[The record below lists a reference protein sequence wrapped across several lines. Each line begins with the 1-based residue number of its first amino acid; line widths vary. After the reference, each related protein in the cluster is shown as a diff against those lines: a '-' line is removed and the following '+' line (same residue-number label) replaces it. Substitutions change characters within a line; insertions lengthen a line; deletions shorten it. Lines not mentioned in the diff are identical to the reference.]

1 VLFRN
6 WEKKKTINRI
16 AMSST
21 KKNTKYIFV
30 LGGVMSGLGKGIAAS
45 SIGYIL
51 KNAGLKVTILK
62 LDPYLNVDPGTMNP
76 YQHGEVFVLDDGS
89 ETDLDLGHYER
100 FIDISMTKNNN
111 ATAGQIY
118 STVLDRERKGEY
130 LGQTVQVIPHVTDE
144 IIKRIKS
151 VNKPK
156 KYDVIICEV
165 GGTVGDIESLPFMEA
180 IRQLSLNVGRKNHLI
195 MHVTLL
201 PYVEASGELKSK
213 PTQHSVM
220 KLREIGLS
228 PDMILCRSQHHID
241 KSVREKIALFCN
253 VQADHVFEGRDVES
267 IYEVPLLL
275 HQQNM
280 GHLVNERLELNK
292 KPNLSK
298 LKNFVHNYKNPKS
311 EIIIAM
317 CGKYTELIDSYK
329 SVLESFVHAGVE
341 NSARVNIKWVK
352 TDKIIDDSSAQRE
365 FNNVD
370 GVLILPGF
378 GSRGSEGKILSSKYA
393 RENNIPFLGICLG
406 MQCAIIDFARHVCG
420 LLGANST
427 EFNKRTKYPVV
438 DLMESQKAIKIKG
451 GTMRLGAYDCS
462 IKTGTKTF
470 AAYRSKKISERH
482 RHRYEVNNRY
492 KKKLEKAGMVISG
505 INDDLGVVETI
516 EISDHPWF
524 VAGQFHP
531 ELKSRVNKAHPLFR
545 DFIKASKKYN
555 KKRS

>member
-1 VLFRN
+1 
-6 WEKKKTINRI
+6 
-16 AMSST
+16 MSIKS
-21 KKNTKYIFV
+21 KNTKYIFV

-51 KNAGLKVTILK
+51 KNSGLKVTILK

-100 FIDISMTKNNN
+100 FIDVSMTRNNN

-118 STVLDRERKGEY
+118 STVLEKERKGEY

-144 IIKRIKS
+144 IIERIKS

-156 KYDVIICEV
+156 KYDVVICEV

-180 IRQLSLNVGRKNHLI
+180 IRQLSLNVGPQNHLI

-201 PYVEASGELKSK
+201 PYVDASGELKSK

-253 VQADHVFEGRDVES
+253 VRSDHVFEGRDVQS

-275 HQQNM
+275 HEQNM
-280 GHLVNERLELNK
+280 GHLVNERLQLNK
-292 KPNLSK
+292 EPDLSK
-298 LKNFVHNYKNPKS
+298 LKNFVHNYKNPQV
-311 EIIIAM
+311 ELTIAM

-352 TDKIIDDSSAQRE
+352 TDKITNDKSASKQ
-365 FNNVD
+365 FKDVD
-370 GVLILPGF
+370 GILILPGF

-420 LLGANST
+420 LKGANST
-427 EFNKRTKYPVV
+427 EFNKRTKHPVI

-451 GTMRLGAYDCS
+451 GTMRLGAYDCT
-462 IKTGTKTF
+462 IKAGTKTYS
-470 AAYRSKKISERH
+470 AYRSKKISERH

-492 KKKLEKAGMVISG
+492 KNRLEKAGMVISG
-505 INDDLGVVETI
+505 VNDSLGVVETI
-516 EISDHPWF
+516 EISGHPWF

-545 DFIKASKKYN
+545 EFIKASKKYS

>member
-1 VLFRN
+1 MGKGSR
-6 WEKKKTINRI
+6 
-16 AMSST
+16 T
-21 KKNTKYIFV
+21 KFIFV

-45 SIGYIL
+45 SIGYLL
-51 KNAGLKVTILK
+51 KNSGLKVTILK

-100 FIDISMTKNNN
+100 FIDVSMTKNNN

-118 STVLDRERKGEY
+118 STVLEKERKGEY

-151 VNKPK
+151 INKPK
-156 KYDVIICEV
+156 KYDVVICEV

-180 IRQLSLNVGRKNHLI
+180 IRQLSLNVGPQNHLI

-201 PYVEASGELKSK
+201 PYVDASGELKSK

-253 VQADHVFEGRDVES
+253 VRSDHVFEGRDVQS

-275 HQQNM
+275 HEQNM
-280 GHLVNERLELNK
+280 GHLVNERLQLNK
-292 KPNLSK
+292 EPDLSK
-298 LKNFVHNYKNPKS
+298 LKNFVHNYKNPQV
-311 EIIIAM
+311 ELTIAM

-352 TDKIIDDSSAQRE
+352 TDKITNDKSASKQ
-365 FNNVD
+365 FKDVD
-370 GVLILPGF
+370 GILILPGF

-420 LLGANST
+420 LKGANST
-427 EFNKRTKYPVV
+427 EFNKRTKHPVI

-451 GTMRLGAYDCS
+451 GTMRLGAYDCT
-462 IKTGTKTF
+462 IKAGTKTYS
-470 AAYRSKKISERH
+470 AYRSKKISERH

-492 KKKLEKAGMVISG
+492 KNRLEKAGMVISG
-505 INDDLGVVETI
+505 VNDSLGVVETI
-516 EISDHPWF
+516 EISGHPWF

-545 DFIKASKKYN
+545 EFIKASKKYS

>member
-1 VLFRN
+1 MGSV
-6 WEKKKTINRI
+6 KP
-16 AMSST
+16 
-21 KKNTKYIFV
+21 TKYIFV

-51 KNAGLKVTILK
+51 KNSGLRVTILK

-100 FIDISMTKNNN
+100 FIDVSMTKNNN

-118 STVLDRERKGEY
+118 STVLDKERKGEY

-144 IIKRIKS
+144 IIKKIKII
-151 VNKPK
+151 NNPK

-180 IRQLSLNVGRKNHLI
+180 IRQLSLHVGYHNHLI
-195 MHVTLL
+195 VHVTLL
-201 PYVEASGELKSK
+201 PYVKASGELKSK

-220 KLREIGLS
+220 KLREIGLT
-228 PDMILCRSQHHID
+228 PDMIFCRSEYNID

-253 VQADHVFEGRDVES
+253 VRADHVFEGRDVQS
-267 IYEVPLLL
+267 IYEVPLVMNK
-275 HQQNM
+275 QNM
-280 GHLVNERLELNK
+280 GSLINERLQLNK
-292 KPNLSK
+292 QPDLSR
-298 LKNFVHNYKNPKS
+298 LKKFVHSFKNP
-311 EIIIAM
+311 ETEVVIAM

-341 NSARVNIKWVK
+341 NNARVNIKWVK
-352 TDKIIDDSSAQRE
+352 TEKITDDQTAKRQFKS
-365 FNNVD
+365 VD
-370 GVLILPGF
+370 GILILPGF
-378 GSRGSEGKILSSKYA
+378 GSRGGEGKILSSKYA
-393 RENNIPFLGICLG
+393 RENKIPFLGICLG
-406 MQCAIIDFARHVCG
+406 MQCAIIDFARHICG
-420 LLGANST
+420 LKGANST
-427 EFNKRTKYPVV
+427 EFNKRTKHPVI
-438 DLMESQKAIKIKG
+438 DLMESQRAIKIKG
-451 GTMRLGAYDCS
+451 GTMRLGAYDCN

-492 KKKLEKAGMVISG
+492 RNKLEKKGLIISG
-505 INDDLGVVETI
+505 FNEDLGVVETI

-531 ELKSRVNKAHPLFR
+531 ELKSRVTRAHPLFR
-545 DFIKASKKYN
+545 EFIKAATIYN
-555 KKRS
+555 QHRS

>member
-1 VLFRN
+1 
-6 WEKKKTINRI
+6 
-16 AMSST
+16 MST
-21 KKNTKYIFV
+21 KSKNTKYIFV

-51 KNAGLKVTILK
+51 KNSGLKVTILK

-100 FIDISMTKNNN
+100 FIDVSMTRNNN

-118 STVLDRERKGEY
+118 STVLEKERKGEY

-156 KYDVIICEV
+156 KYDVVICEV

-180 IRQLSLNVGRKNHLI
+180 IRQLSLNVGPQNHLI

-201 PYVEASGELKSK
+201 PYVDASGELKSK

-253 VQADHVFEGRDVES
+253 VRSDHVFEGRDVQS

-275 HQQNM
+275 HEQNM
-280 GHLVNERLELNK
+280 GHLVNERLQLNK
-292 KPNLSK
+292 EPDLSK
-298 LKNFVHNYKNPKS
+298 LKNFVHNYKNPQV
-311 EIIIAM
+311 ELTIAM

-352 TDKIIDDSSAQRE
+352 TDKITNDKSASKQ
-365 FNNVD
+365 FKDVD
-370 GVLILPGF
+370 GILILPGF

-420 LLGANST
+420 LKGANST
-427 EFNKRTKYPVV
+427 EFNKRTKHPVI

-451 GTMRLGAYDCS
+451 GTMRLGAYDCT
-462 IKTGTKTF
+462 IKAGTKTYS
-470 AAYRSKKISERH
+470 AYRSKKISERH

-492 KKKLEKAGMVISG
+492 KNRLEKAGMVISG
-505 INDDLGVVETI
+505 VNDSLGVVETI
-516 EISDHPWF
+516 EISGHPWF

-545 DFIKASKKYN
+545 EFIKASKKYN

>member
-1 VLFRN
+1 
-6 WEKKKTINRI
+6 
-16 AMSST
+16 MSAKS
-21 KKNTKYIFV
+21 KNTKYIFV

-51 KNAGLKVTILK
+51 KNSGLKVTILK

-100 FIDISMTKNNN
+100 FIDVSMTRNNN

-118 STVLDRERKGEY
+118 STVLEKERKGEY

-156 KYDVIICEV
+156 KYDVVICEV

-180 IRQLSLNVGRKNHLI
+180 IRQLSLNVGPQNHLI

-201 PYVEASGELKSK
+201 PYVDASGELKSK

-253 VQADHVFEGRDVES
+253 VRSDHVFEGRDVQS

-275 HQQNM
+275 HEQNM
-280 GHLVNERLELNK
+280 GHLVNERLQLNK
-292 KPNLSK
+292 EPDLSK
-298 LKNFVHNYKNPKS
+298 LKNFVHNYKNPQV
-311 EIIIAM
+311 ELTIAM

-352 TDKIIDDSSAQRE
+352 TDKIINDKSAKRQ
-365 FNNVD
+365 FKDVD
-370 GVLILPGF
+370 GILILPGF

-406 MQCAIIDFARHVCG
+406 MQCAIIDFARHICG
-420 LLGANST
+420 LKGANST
-427 EFNKRTKYPVV
+427 EFNKRTKHPVI

-451 GTMRLGAYDCS
+451 GTMRLGAYDCT
-462 IKTGTKTF
+462 IKTGTKTYS
-470 AAYRSKKISERH
+470 AYRSKKISERH

-492 KKKLEKAGMVISG
+492 KNRLEKAGMVISG
-505 INDDLGVVETI
+505 VNDSLGVVETV
-516 EISDHPWF
+516 EIGDHPWF

-545 DFIKASKKYN
+545 EFIKASKKYSE
-555 KKRS
+555 KRS

>member
-1 VLFRN
+1 
-6 WEKKKTINRI
+6 
-16 AMSST
+16 MSIKS
-21 KKNTKYIFV
+21 KNTKYIFV

-51 KNAGLKVTILK
+51 KNSGLKVTILK

-100 FIDISMTKNNN
+100 FIDVSMTRNNN

-118 STVLDRERKGEY
+118 STVLEKERKGEY

-156 KYDVIICEV
+156 KYDVVICEV

-180 IRQLSLNVGRKNHLI
+180 IRQLSLNVGHQNHLI

-201 PYVEASGELKSK
+201 PYVDASGELKSK

-253 VQADHVFEGRDVES
+253 VRSDHVFEGRDVQS

-275 HQQNM
+275 HEQNM
-280 GHLVNERLELNK
+280 GHLVNERLQLNK
-292 KPNLSK
+292 EPDLSK
-298 LKNFVHNYKNPKS
+298 LKNFVHNYKNPQV
-311 EIIIAM
+311 ELTIAM

-352 TDKIIDDSSAQRE
+352 TDKITNDKSANMQ
-365 FNNVD
+365 FKDVD
-370 GVLILPGF
+370 GILILPGF
-378 GSRGSEGKILSSKYA
+378 GSRGSEGKILASKYA
-393 RENNIPFLGICLG
+393 REKSLPFLGICLG

-420 LLGANST
+420 LKGANST
-427 EFNKRTKYPVV
+427 EFNKRTKHPVI

-451 GTMRLGAYDCS
+451 GTMRLGAYDCT
-462 IKTGTKTF
+462 IKAGTKTYS
-470 AAYRSKKISERH
+470 AYRSKKISERH

-492 KKKLEKAGMVISG
+492 KNRLEKAGMVISG
-505 INDDLGVVETI
+505 VNDSLGVVETI
-516 EISDHPWF
+516 EISGHPWF

-545 DFIKASKKYN
+545 EFIKASKKYS

>member
-1 VLFRN
+1 
-6 WEKKKTINRI
+6 
-16 AMSST
+16 MSPT

-118 STVLDRERKGEY
+118 STVLNRERKGEY

-144 IIKRIKS
+144 IINRIKS

-156 KYDVIICEV
+156 KYDVVICEV

-180 IRQLSLNVGRKNHLI
+180 IRQLSLNVGRKNHLL

-228 PDMILCRSQHHID
+228 PDMILCRSQHEID
-241 KSVREKIALFCN
+241 KSVREKIALSCN
-253 VQADHVFEGRDVES
+253 VRADHVFEGRDVKS

-275 HQQNM
+275 HKQNM
-280 GHLVNERLELNK
+280 GRLVNERLELNK

-311 EIIIAM
+311 EVIIAM

-352 TDKIIDDSSAQRE
+352 TDKIMDDISAQRE

-378 GSRGSEGKILSSKYA
+378 GTRGSEGKILSSKYA

-420 LLGANST
+420 LSGANST

-451 GTMRLGAYDCS
+451 GTMRLGAYNCS
-462 IKTGTKTF
+462 IKPGTKTF

-492 KKKLEKAGMVISG
+492 KKRLEKEGMVISG